1 MLNVFVSAL
10 PLLCLPLFGDKF
22 REVATFLLL
31 LFFSLLSLIF
41 TDIWFG
47 AWIFGLELEVGLR
60 LILELWSAAYSQEV
74 TIAIGLC
81 RLTC

>member
-31 LFFSLLSLIF
+31 LFFSLLSPIF
-41 TDIWFG
+41 TGIWFG
-47 AWIFGLELEVGLR
+47 AWIFGLEVAVGLR
-60 LILELWSAAYSQEV
+60 MMLMLGLWRASYSHHR
-74 TIAIGLC
+74 IIC